1 MAQAPE
7 FMVTMTKTIRD
18 KPKLCL
24 NDKIYWKCE
33 IHYMSC
39 GGRLTTT
46 HDVIQPQILIGPN
59 EHSHNP
65 DATRCDVIRIT
76 NNMKK
81 RALDTYEPPG
91 QIIHASLAAEIME
104 VKLALPTANAL
115 TQIKYPKEPDSL
127 NQLGF
132 AALEPFCETLAG
144 DRFLYGALTT
154 ACGFKC
160 LLFTTLGNLQHL
172 SRATSILADGTFK
185 VVPHLFTQL
194 YTLHCSITNSSK
206 VLPMLS
212 YNLVFEKIRDLVQD
226 LTGVN
231 LNPDYFISDFEIG
244 AINAAREVFPNTAMH
259 GCFSTWQ
266 RVFIAAYSMNTYNK
280 TLAFLPVHEINAVYQ
295 RLKPLFPPREQAA
308 TEMSIEAINRGAPN
322 PPKREKLC
330 LEKLALSL

>member
-1 MAQAPE
+1 
-7 FMVTMTKTIRD
+7 
-18 KPKLCL
+18 
-24 NDKIYWKCE
+24 
-33 IHYMSC
+33 
-39 GGRLTTT
+39 
-46 HDVIQPQILIGPN
+46 
-59 EHSHNP
+59 
-65 DATRCDVIRIT
+65 
-76 NNMKK
+76 MKK

-115 TQIKYPKEPDSL
+115 TQIVKRSRSSKYPKEPDSL

-206 VLPMLS
+206 VLPMVYCLMEKKNKPS

-231 LNPDYFISDFEIG
+231 LNPDYFISDFVIG

-259 GCFSTWQ
+259 GCFFHLAKSVYR
-266 RVFIAAYSMNTYNK
+266 RVQ
-280 TLAFLPVHEINAVYQ
+280 HEHLQQKYAVNAE
-295 RLKPLFPPREQAA
+295 F
-308 TEMSIEAINRGAPN
+308 
-322 PPKREKLC
+322 
-330 LEKLALSL
+330 SLL

>member
-24 NDKIYWKCE
+24 NGYAYIIEKRKPDKIYWKCE

-65 DATRCDVIRIT
+65 DATHCDVIRIT

-115 TQIKYPKEPDSL
+115 TQIVKRSRSSKYPKEPDSL
-127 NQLGF
+127 NQL
-132 AALEPFCETLAG
+132 G

-206 VLPMLS
+206 VLPMVYCLMEKKYKPS
-212 YNLVFEKIRDLVQD
+212 YKLV
-226 LTGVN
+226 
-231 LNPDYFISDFEIG
+231 DFEIG
-244 AINAAREVFPNTAMH
+244 TINAAREVFPNTAMH
-259 GCFSTWQ
+259 GCFFHLAKSVYRHVQ
-266 RVFIAAYSMNTYNK
+266 HEHLQQKYAVNAEFSLLVRQLSA
-280 TLAFLPVHEINAVYQ
+280 LAFLPVHEINAVYQ
-295 RLKPLFPPREQAA
+295 RLKPLFPPVAE
-308 TEMSIEAINRGAPN
+308 
-322 PPKREKLC
+322 
-330 LEKLALSL
+330 